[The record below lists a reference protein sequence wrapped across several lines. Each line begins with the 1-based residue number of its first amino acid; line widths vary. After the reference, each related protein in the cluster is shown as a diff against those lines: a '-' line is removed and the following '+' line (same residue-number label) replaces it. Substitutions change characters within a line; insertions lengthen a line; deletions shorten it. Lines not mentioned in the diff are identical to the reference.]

1 MKCCALNRFT
11 CEVEPMA
18 WNKNATGKTWEQV
31 RILDLR
37 FAKAGLAFGVIVGVL
52 AGVFFLP

>member
-1 MKCCALNRFT
+1 
-11 CEVEPMA
+11 MA
-18 WNKNATGKTWEQV
+18 WNKNATGKSWEQV

>member
-1 MKCCALNRFT
+1 
-11 CEVEPMA
+11 MA
-18 WNKNATGKTWEQV
+18 WNKSATGKSWEQV

-52 AGVFFLP
+52 AGLFFLP

>member
-1 MKCCALNRFT
+1 
-11 CEVEPMA
+11 MA
-18 WNKNATGKTWEQV
+18 WNKNATGKSWERVQ
-31 RILDLR
+31 ILDLR